1 MLGAL
6 GGVSHLHWEQRPG
19 WASAMSLRVLGGD
32 EGQWGWE
39 EELSWGCGGGQG
51 GTGGGWGGGVLGRSE
66 GVGLQSGVGGSWLG
80 FPRGPGQG
88 RSQHRVA
95 RSEGQSGCNSPW
107 PAAVVGQGLEP
118 HTVVRLPPPDL
129 ASPPLTADT
138 GPALARGAPGDQG
151 RDKVLAQRS
160 QGEKGAGLQGR
171 ALPGKSQP
179 SFPSREGQW
188 GGGLQG
194 QSCTRTCWLQSL
206 SSPWKPTG
214 ALFPGL

>member
-1 MLGAL
+1 MGL
-6 GGVSHLHWEQRPG
+6 GGRAVLGVWRRPG
-19 WASAMSLRVLGGD
+19 RHRRRWA
-32 EGQWGWE
+32 
-39 EELSWGCGGGQG
+39 
-51 GTGGGWGGGVLGRSE
+51 LGRSE

-151 RDKVLAQRS
+151 RDKVLAQSS

-171 ALPGKSQP
+171 ALPGKSEP

-188 GGGLQG
+188 RGRASGSVLHAHVLAAEPEQPMEAHRG
-194 QSCTRTCWLQSL
+194 SVSRSVKRE
-206 SSPWKPTG
+206 SSMR
-214 ALFPGL
+214 LREVVSR